1 MRINFAIEAIEVDDE
16 GPLMFSMVVVTSRMP
31 R

>member
-1 MRINFAIEAIEVDDE
+1 MRIDFAIEAIAVDEE
-16 GPLMFSMVVVTSRMP
+16 GPFMFSMVVTSRMP